1 MARRRPTQKSNIR
14 SRRAKRSSA
23 SANRPANK
31 SRVRAGA
38 RNRATYDRALH
49 ALALMRKG
57 ESLAAACRAEHIKP
71 QTLLRHVGNAVR
83 HDKPGGRY
91 RVARTDT
98 LRRDLEVQTPDGP
111 VYVSAK
117 GIKVAREFADHA
129 NAIAHFN
136 RTGDESRLKRFKG
149 KTFKAG
155 RKRHEFLTDPDAL
168 MVLADADALP
178 ESLYTSFTGR

>member
-1 MARRRPTQKSNIR
+1 MKTRRSSNARRDTKAARRRRLKPTARQQD
-14 SRRAKRSSA
+14 
-23 SANRPANK
+23 
-31 SRVRAGA
+31 VR
-38 RNRATYDRALH
+38 NRALH
-49 ALALMRKG
+49 ALALMRRG

-111 VYVSAK
+111 VHVSAK
-117 GIKVAREFADHA
+117 GIKAAREFAAHA

-149 KTFKAG
+149 KTFKVG
-155 RKRHEFLTDPDAL
+155 RKRYEFLTDPDAL

>member
-1 MARRRPTQKSNIR
+1 MKRKTKRQSARRT
-14 SRRAKRSSA
+14 
-23 SANRPANK
+23 
-31 SRVRAGA
+31 A
-38 RNRATYDRALH
+38 RHTGTYDRALH
-49 ALALMRKG
+49 ALALMRRG

-71 QTLLRHVGNAVR
+71 QTLLRHVGNALR

-111 VYVSAK
+111 IHVSAK
-117 GIKVAREFADHA
+117 GIKAAREFAVHA

-149 KTFKAG
+149 KTFKVG
-155 RKRHEFLTDPDAL
+155 RKRYEFLTDPDAL

>member
-1 MARRRPTQKSNIR
+1 MRRRKRKKTSAPTPRRTSGLRGRTRLKSP
-14 SRRAKRSSA
+14 RRRTPRQSA
-23 SANRPANK
+23 A
-31 SRVRAGA
+31 
-38 RNRATYDRALH
+38 YDRALH
-49 ALALMRKG
+49 ALALMRQG

-83 HDKPGGRY
+83 HDKAGGRY

-111 VYVSAK
+111 VHVSAK
-117 GIKVAREFADHA
+117 GIKAAREFAAHA

-149 KTFKAG
+149 KTFKVG

>member
-1 MARRRPTQKSNIR
+1 MKRKNQKRRH
-14 SRRAKRSSA
+14 
-23 SANRPANK
+23 RPAHHT
-31 SRVRAGA
+31 
-38 RNRATYDRALH
+38 ATYERALH
-49 ALALMRKG
+49 ALALMRRG
-57 ESLAAACRAEHIKP
+57 ESMSAACRAEHIKP
-71 QTLLRHVGNAVR
+71 ETFLRHVGRAVR

-111 VYVSAK
+111 IHVSAK
-117 GIKVAREFADHA
+117 GIKAAREFAVHA

-149 KTFKAG
+149 KTFKVG
-155 RKRHEFLTDPDAL
+155 RKRYEFLTDPDAL

>member
-1 MARRRPTQKSNIR
+1 MKRQRQKTRTKTRRGSGRKPSQKPVRP
-14 SRRAKRSSA
+14 
-23 SANRPANK
+23 PA
-31 SRVRAGA
+31 A
-38 RNRATYDRALH
+38 RATARQQDVRNRALH
-49 ALALMRKG
+49 ALALMRRG

-71 QTLLRHVGNAVR
+71 QTLLRHVGKAVL

-98 LRRDLEVQTPDGP
+98 LPRDLEVQTPDGP
-111 VYVSAK
+111 VHVSAK
-117 GIKVAREFADHA
+117 GIKAAREFAAHA

-149 KTFKAG
+149 KTFKVG
-155 RKRHEFLTDPDAL
+155 RKRYEFLTDPDAL